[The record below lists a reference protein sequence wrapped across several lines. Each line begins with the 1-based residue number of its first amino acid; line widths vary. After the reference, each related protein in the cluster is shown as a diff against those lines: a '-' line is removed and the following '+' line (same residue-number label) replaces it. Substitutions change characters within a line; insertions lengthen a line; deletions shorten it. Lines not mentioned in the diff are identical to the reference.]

1 MAKYGHCPS
10 GRCGLKSEVRCSS
23 AGWGASLSFGTVW
36 IEIYDAGVLVG
47 KQLSLSFGT
56 VWIEIS
62 TGQVTD

>member
-1 MAKYGHCPS
+1 MQ
-10 GRCGLKSEVRCSS
+10 LKVEK
-23 AGWGASLSFGTVW
+23 GFGSLSFGTVW